1 MFKYISLFVFLL
13 LVGFGNAQTDT
24 TIYQVVEQMPRFPA
38 ACEALD
44 TTIVYKQQC
53 SNQAMLEYVY
63 QRVVYPQEAINENI
77 QGTAVITF
85 VVEKDGLISQP
96 KIVRDLGAG
105 TGLAALSVVLKM
117 QEEKLR
123 WVPGKQQGEAVRV
136 QFNLPVKFKL
146 KDPDPFLIIGR
157 DTVYTL
163 FEKSLDFKGGAEA
176 LQTYLDAALDYPT
189 SGNDSCQMGQ
199 IDIQVLVEGDGDVR
213 ILDLTDYND
222 LGFDFWYSAID
233 AATSTYGNW
242 EPATY
247 QGRNVNAAFDL
258 SLSFLPTVASCSS
271 QVDAFITAREVADAG
286 VVLFNEG
293 KIEEGIAKMTE
304 AVTAFPN
311 DAQLRMTRG
320 QAYLNNSQLAEACE
334 DLTIA
339 RRIALVDWYDAMLP
353 LICR

>member
-24 TIYQVVEQMPRFPA
+24 TIYQVVEQMPRFPT

-44 TTIVYKQQC
+44 TTIVYKQKC
-53 SNQAMLEYVY
+53 STQAMLEYVY

-85 VVEKDGLISQP
+85 VVEPDGLISQP

-123 WVPGKQQGEAVRV
+123 WVPGRQQGKAVRV

-146 KDPDPFLIIGR
+146 KDPDPFILIGR
-157 DTVYTL
+157 DTVYTEY
-163 FEKSLDFKGGAEA
+163 EKPLDFKGGPEA
-176 LQTYLDAALDYPT
+176 LQAYLDGALDYPS

-213 ILDLTDYND
+213 VLDVTDYND
-222 LGFDFWYSAID
+222 LGFDFWYAAID

-242 EPATY
+242 EPAFY
-247 QGRNVNAAFDL
+247 KGRPVNAAFDL
-258 SLSFLPTVASCSS
+258 SLSFLPTAETCTA

-286 VVLFNEG
+286 AVLFNEG
-293 KIEEGIAKMTE
+293 KIEEGMAKMTE
-304 AVTAFPN
+304 AVAAFPN
-311 DAQLRMTRG
+311 DAQLRMMRG

-339 RRIALVDWYDAMLP
+339 RRVALVDWYDSVLI

>member
-1 MFKYISLFVFLL
+1 MFKYIFLSIFLFS
-13 LVGFGNAQTDT
+13 VGFINAQTDT

-44 TTIVYKQQC
+44 TTLTYKQQC

-63 QRVVYPQEAINENI
+63 QRVIYPQEAINDNI

-96 KIVRDLGAG
+96 QIVRDLGAG

-117 QEEKLR
+117 KEDGIR
-123 WVPGKQQGEAVRV
+123 WIPGKQQGKAVRV
-136 QFNLPVKFKL
+136 QFNLPVKFKI
-146 KDPDPFLIIGR
+146 KDPDPFLLVGR
-157 DTVYTL
+157 DTVYTQFDKAL
-163 FEKSLDFKGGAEA
+163 EYKGGAEA
-176 LQTYLDAALDYPT
+176 LQTYLDSALDYPT

-199 IDIQVLVEGDGDVR
+199 IDIQVLVEADGDVR
-213 ILDLTDYND
+213 VLDVTDYND

-233 AATSTYGNW
+233 AATSTYRNW

-247 QGRNVNAAFDL
+247 QGRAVNAAFDL
-258 SLSFLPTVASCSS
+258 SLSFLPTAETCSNRI
-271 QVDAFITAREVADAG
+271 DAFITAREQADAG
-286 VVLFNEG
+286 AVLFNEG

-311 DAQLRMTRG
+311 DAQLRMMRG

-334 DLTIA
+334 DLSIA
-339 RRIALVDWYDAMLP
+339 RRVALVNWYDSVLT